1 VTLRDDAGDLH
12 ELADRLLEDVTLGED
27 GIPVNPRSRKHA
39 LAAGFILEA
48 AELLLELDVGE
59 ELAEEVRHLQILCR
73 ECGHDQGDHLVE
85 APHRCEHEHEWLYA
99 KTPPQT
105 CACPGFAPVR
115 RDTLPDLMT
124 EPAPAPGAA

>member
-1 VTLRDDAGDLH
+1 MSAYRDDAAQLH
-12 ELADRLLEDVTLGED
+12 ELADTLLEEASDQST
-27 GIPVNPRSRKHA
+27 PRERKVET
-39 LAAGFILEA
+39 AAGLILQA

-85 APHRCEHEHEWLYA
+85 APHRCEHEHEWLYV

>member
-1 VTLRDDAGDLH
+1 MTYRDDAGELH
-12 ELADRLLEDVTLGED
+12 ELADALLEGAASPNELRT
-27 GIPVNPRSRKHA
+27 RKVET
-39 LAAGFILEA
+39 AAGLILQA

-59 ELAEEVRHLQILCR
+59 ELADEVRALQVLCR

-85 APHRCEHEHEWLYA
+85 APHLCECASEWFGKGIA
-99 KTPPQT
+99 CEPPS

>member
-1 VTLRDDAGDLH
+1 MSAYRDDAAQLH
-12 ELADRLLEDVTLGED
+12 ELADTLLEEAGDQST
-27 GIPVNPRSRKHA
+27 PRERKVET
-39 LAAGFILEA
+39 AAGLILQA